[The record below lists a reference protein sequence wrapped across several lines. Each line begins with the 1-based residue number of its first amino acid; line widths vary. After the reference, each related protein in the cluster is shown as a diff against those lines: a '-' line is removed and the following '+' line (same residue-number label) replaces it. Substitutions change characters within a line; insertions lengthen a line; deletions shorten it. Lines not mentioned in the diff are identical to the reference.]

1 MNEPTPFELLAAEN
15 EDLRAKL
22 ELAEE
27 RAFYQ
32 AARIAR
38 LEAELRAA
46 LSAQATKA
54 NHSNL

>member
-1 MNEPTPFELLAAEN
+1 MSEPTPFELLAAEN

-22 ELAEE
+22 ELANE

-38 LEAELRAA
+38 LEAELREAFVG
-46 LSAQATKA
+46 QAGK
-54 NHSNL
+54 

>member
-1 MNEPTPFELLAAEN
+1 MNDKTPFELLAAEN

-27 RAFYQ
+27 RAFFQ

-38 LEAELRAA
+38 LEAELSEALFGRAG
-46 LSAQATKA
+46 K
-54 NHSNL
+54 SNS

>member
-1 MNEPTPFELLAAEN
+1 MNDKTPFELLAEEN

-27 RAFYQ
+27 RAFFQ

-38 LEAELRAA
+38 LEAELSAAIVGRA
-46 LSAQATKA
+46 KK
-54 NHSNL
+54 SNYSNT